1 MKQGTQSQYSGTNQ
15 RDKVGKEVG
24 GGVWDEGDACILVA
38 IFVLM
43 HGKNHQ
49 DVIKLLSS
57 N

>member
-43 HGKNHQ
+43 HGKT
-49 DVIKLLSS
+49 IKMS
-57 N
+57 